1 MRYSGFVFG
10 RFRTSDGA
18 LSAKH
23 SGPGAGTGSPPPG
36 FKPFEPWI
44 FRSIA
49 NQVEPE
55 TLYAKIGPSKHWVL
69 TWLATPSCGVT
80 SNENHSC
87 FGKAFEIKHLG
98 LGALNIDDN
107 HSQLTGNK
115 KAENLVLGFLKV
127 RPYSIGLPPNPDPDR
142 TGRRLD

>member
-10 RFRTSDGA
+10 RFRTSGGV

-23 SGPGAGTGSPPPG
+23 SGPGSGTGVPPPG

-44 FRSIA
+44 FPFIA
-49 NQVEPE
+49 SQVGSK
-55 TLYAKIGPSKHWVL
+55 TLYGKKLPSKHWVPA
-69 TWLATPSCGVT
+69 WLATPPCGVT

-87 FGKAFEIKHLG
+87 LEKAFEIKHLG

-115 KAENLVLGFLKV
+115 K
-127 RPYSIGLPPNPDPDR
+127 PR
-142 TGRRLD
+142 TKFSAF